1 MKFIKRN
8 KFTIDKEIDNL
19 LQKMSGL
26 DPVSEEYKI
35 LAENVERL
43 AKAKSYDKQRYFD
56 KTTMLYVAGNL
67 MGIAM
72 IVGYEKAGVVT
83 SKALGFVLKGRP

>member
-1 MKFIKRN
+1 MKFKKN
-8 KFTIDKEIDNL
+8 KHTIDKEIDSL
-19 LQKMSGL
+19 LNEMSNF
-26 DPVSEEYKI
+26 DPMSNEYKI

-56 KTTMLYVAGNL
+56 KTTVLYVMGSL

-72 IVGYEKAGVVT
+72 IVGYEKAGVIT